1 MRSDS
6 RLKCVESCP
15 QKYWD
20 LSFDEWI
27 ALHDSEPERFEKY
40 RKKLLN
46 NLVDSAPERSKARL
60 KGLIFQM
67 EAEAIKSKSQMA
79 YNIRLSSMMMDVVE
93 ELMCQLNQLVT
104 NNFNDME
111 PDHPPVKSAI
121 LLPFNRAPKT
131 DGIKQ

>member
-1 MRSDS
+1 MRSYS
-6 RLKCVESCP
+6 RLNCAKGCP

-20 LSFDEWI
+20 LSFDEWV

-46 NLVDSAPERSKARL
+46 NLVNSAPERSKIRL

-79 YNIRLSSMMMDVVE
+79 YNIRLSRMMIDMVE
-93 ELMCQLNQLVT
+93 ELMYHLSQLVT
-104 NNFNDME
+104 NNFKIME
-111 PDHPPVKSAI
+111 QDHPPVKSAI
-121 LLPFNRAPKT
+121 ILPFNRTSKT
-131 DGIKQ
+131 DGIK

>member
-6 RLKCVESCP
+6 RLNCVKSCP
-15 QKYWD
+15 QKYED
-20 LSFDEWI
+20 LSFDDWV

-67 EAEAIKSKSQMA
+67 EAEAIKSKSLMA
-79 YNIRLSSMMMDVVE
+79 YNIRLASIMMEMVE
-93 ELMCQLNQLVT
+93 ELMCQLSRLVT
-104 NNFNDME
+104 NNSKDME
-111 PDHPPVKSAI
+111 QDHPPVKSAI
-121 LLPFNRAPKT
+121 IIPFNRASNT